1 MSANRFQRKYDMET
15 NVAIVGAGPA
25 GASTSIFLA
34 KKGIKHI
41 IFDKEDFPRDKIC
54 GDGLSG
60 KVVSVL
66 EDMNPALLHK
76 LYAKPDTFLGSWGV
90 YFAAPNGRGVNIPFR
105 LNGRPVEQP
114 PGFVARRIDFDHF
127 LVQNIDNRMANPR
140 FNCEIVSIERR
151 PEGVVLTFRQEGEI
165 KTVLAQMVVGAGGD
179 RCPVNKTLTSYKL
192 APDHYYAGLRA
203 YYKNVSGMQD
213 GNFIELHFLDEVLPG
228 YFWIFPLPNNMANVG
243 IGMLSRD
250 IRRKRV
256 NLREI
261 MLKAI
266 KENPTIRHRF
276 KQAEEVDGVKGWG
289 LPLASQKRPLSGE
302 RFVLVGDAGSL
313 IDPFTGEG
321 IGNAMFSAQIAADV
335 IARAV
340 EHNDYSAAL
349 LKEYDRLLYDRL
361 WDEIHLSYR
370 IQRLVQ
376 HRWLFNFVI
385 NRLNSNKKLMDTFSL
400 MFNDLDMREKLKSPL
415 FYLRLL
421 FNR

>member
-1 MSANRFQRKYDMET
+1 MSAPYFNKTYDMET
-15 NVAIVGAGPA
+15 DVAIVGAGPA
-25 GASTSIFLA
+25 GATASIFLA
-34 KKGIKHI
+34 KKGIPHL
-41 IFDKEDFPRDKIC
+41 IFDKTAFPRDKIC

-66 EDMNPALLHK
+66 EDMNPAMLRE
-76 LYAKPDTFLGSWGV
+76 LYNKPSTFLGSWGV
-90 YFAAPNGRGVNIPFR
+90 YFAAPNGKGVNIPFR

-114 PGFVARRIDFDHF
+114 PGFVARRLDFDHF
-127 LVQNIDNRMANPR
+127 LLRHIDRRLADIH
-140 FNCEIVSIERR
+140 FNCEIKSVERHAQ
-151 PEGVVLTFRQEGEI
+151 GVVLRYLQEGRI
-165 KTVLAQMVVGAGGD
+165 KTVLAQMVMGAGGD
-179 RCPVNKTLTSYKL
+179 RCPVNKTLASYKL
-192 APDHYYAGLRA
+192 APGHYYAGLRA
-203 YYKNVSGMQD
+203 YYKNVTGMQE

-228 YFWIFPLPNNMANVG
+228 YFWIFPLPNNKANVG

-250 IRRKRV
+250 IRAKGV
-256 NLREI
+256 NLRKI

-276 KQAEEVDGVKGWG
+276 AKAEQIEAIKGWG

-302 RFVLVGDAGSL
+302 RFMLIGDAGSL

-340 EHNDYSAAL
+340 EHNDYSASFL
-349 LKEYDRLLYDRL
+349 SEYDRLLYDRL
-361 WDEIHLSYR
+361 WDEIKLSYR

-385 NRLNSNKKLMDTFSL
+385 NRLNNNKKLMDTFSL
-400 MFNDLDMREKLKSPL
+400 MFNDLDMREKLKSPF

-421 FNR
+421 FNK